1 MDRGAW
7 QATVHG
13 VAKNTKFLINLY
25 LSNGRKSKQTEEALS
40 EIQVET
46 SW

>member
-1 MDRGAW
+1 MDSRAW
-7 QATVHG
+7 QAIVHA
-13 VAKNTKFLINLY
+13 VAKNTKFFINLY
-25 LSNGRKSKQTEEALS
+25 LSNGRKSKQREGALS